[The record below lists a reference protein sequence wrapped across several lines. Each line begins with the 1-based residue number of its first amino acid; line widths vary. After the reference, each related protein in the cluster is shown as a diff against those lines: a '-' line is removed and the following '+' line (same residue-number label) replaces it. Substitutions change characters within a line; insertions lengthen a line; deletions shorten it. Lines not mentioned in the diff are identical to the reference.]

1 MKEIWIATSNEG
13 KIQEFTNLLSKHNIE
28 VKGLF
33 DYDKNLDIEENG
45 VTFEE
50 NALIK
55 ARFLANLIK
64 KPVIADDSG
73 LQISQLDNFPGINS
87 RRWAYPE
94 TDFEKM
100 CEMIIE
106 KCKDLTDRSACFTSA
121 IAYVD
126 PIKNIE
132 KVFIFNEKGLIYD
145 KLEGKSGFG
154 YDQIFYLPDLNK
166 TYAQLT
172 LSEKNQISQRAKAI
186 NELFALLNTI

>member
-1 MKEIWIATSNEG
+1 MKEIWIATSNKG
-13 KIQEFTNLLSKHNIE
+13 KIQEFTNILDKHSIN
-28 VKGLF
+28 VKSLF
-33 DYDKNLDIEENG
+33 DYDQDLDIEENG
-45 VTFEE
+45 TTFEE

-64 KPVIADDSG
+64 QPVIADDSG
-73 LQISQLDNFPGINS
+73 LQISQLDNFPGIYS

-94 TDFEKM
+94 TNFEKM
-100 CEMIIE
+100 CVMIIE
-106 KCKDLTDRSACFTSA
+106 KCKYLTDRSAYFTSA

-126 PIKNIE
+126 PIKHIE
-132 KVFIFNEKGLIYD
+132 KVFVINEKGLIHY

-172 LSEKNQISQRAKAI
+172 LSEKNKVSQRSKAVD
-186 NELFALLNTI
+186 ELLTWLKLI